1 MMKVLRERFGFMNKN
16 LRILTF
22 RQSLGMFFRRMVMPY
37 SSLYILAVG
46 GDSSQVGIVNSLRP
60 LAGLVMFPISGHL
73 TDRAGRVKLIA
84 VSGYI
89 SALMMMLYVFAPSWE
104 WIALGA
110 LLQGFM
116 VLQFPP
122 TSAILAD
129 SIDPRSRGTGIAT
142 MGAIANIVSMFSPY
156 IAAFVLEIYG
166 DNSGM
171 RILYAL
177 LVLSQVVNAT
187 LVLRYLEET
196 ATVEKTDA
204 KLNTLAILKESYVG
218 IPELLRTLPRS
229 VKALAF
235 LIGLGFIANAI
246 AAPFWIVYIIDVI
259 GISKIDWGLILLM
272 ESIFKIILTI
282 PCGMIADRYSRTRTL
297 FAAIFFSLISL
308 PTLILARG
316 FVDVLLIRLG
326 VALAGALFMPSSTAL
341 MADYIPRELR
351 GRVMAAIG
359 RGSVMVGATG
369 GGTGGPGMGYIFT
382 IPVMVASILGG
393 ILYSMNPTY
402 PWICVLVTTVLQ
414 LATIAMFIRDPEK
427 PEE

>member
-1 MMKVLRERFGFMNKN
+1 MMKVLRERFEFMNKN
-16 LRILTF
+16 LRILTI

-37 SSLYILAVG
+37 SSLFILAVG
-46 GDSSQVGIVNSLRP
+46 GDSSQVGVVNGLRP
-60 LAGLVMFPISGHL
+60 LAGLIMFPISGYL
-73 TDRAGRVKLIA
+73 TDRTGRVKLIA
-84 VSGYI
+84 LAGYI
-89 SALMMMLYVFAPSWE
+89 SALMMMLYIFAPSWE

-156 IAAFVLEIYG
+156 IAAIVLEMYG
-166 DNSGM
+166 DNTGM
-171 RILYAL
+171 RILYTL

-196 ATVEKTDA
+196 ATTEKTDV
-204 KLNTLAILKESYVG
+204 KLDALAILKESYAG
-218 IPELLRTLPRS
+218 IPELLRTMPRS
-229 VKALAF
+229 VKALGF
-235 LIGLGFIANAI
+235 LISLGFIANAI
-246 AAPFWIVYIIDVI
+246 AAPFWVVYITEVI
-259 GISKIDWGLILLM
+259 GISLIDWGLILLL

-297 FAAIFFSLISL
+297 FAAVFFSLISL
-308 PTLILARG
+308 PMLILAKG

-341 MADYIPRELR
+341 MADYIPREQR

-382 IPVMVASILGG
+382 VPVMVASILGG
-393 ILYSMNPTY
+393 ILYSMNPAY
-402 PWICVLVTTVLQ
+402 PWICVLGTTALQ
-414 LATIAMFIRDPEK
+414 LASIVLFIRDPEK

>member
-1 MMKVLRERFGFMNKN
+1 MMKALRERFEFMNKN
-16 LRILTF
+16 LRILTI

-37 SSLYILAVG
+37 SSLFILAVG
-46 GDSSQVGIVNSLRP
+46 GDSSQVGVVNGLRP
-60 LAGLVMFPISGHL
+60 LAGLIMFPISGYL
-73 TDRAGRVKLIA
+73 TDRTGRVKLIA
-84 VSGYI
+84 FAGYI
-89 SALMMMLYVFAPSWE
+89 SALMMMLYIFAPSWE

-156 IAAFVLEIYG
+156 IAAIVLEMYG
-166 DNSGM
+166 DNTGM

-196 ATVEKTDA
+196 ATTEKTDV
-204 KLNTLAILKESYVG
+204 KLDALAILKESYAG
-218 IPELLRTLPRS
+218 IPELLRTMPRS
-229 VKALAF
+229 VKALGF
-235 LIGLGFIANAI
+235 LISLGFIANAI
-246 AAPFWIVYIIDVI
+246 AAPFWVVYITEVI
-259 GISKIDWGLILLM
+259 GISLIDWGLILLL

-297 FAAIFFSLISL
+297 FAAVFFSLISL
-308 PTLILARG
+308 PTLILAKG

-341 MADYIPRELR
+341 MADYIPREQR

-382 IPVMVASILGG
+382 VPVMVASILGG
-393 ILYSMNPTY
+393 ILYSMNPAY
-402 PWICVLVTTVLQ
+402 PWICVLGTTALQ
-414 LATIAMFIRDPEK
+414 LASIVLFIRDPEK

>member
-1 MMKVLRERFGFMNKN
+1 MMKVLRERFEFMNKN
-16 LRILTF
+16 LRILTI

-37 SSLYILAVG
+37 SSLFILAVG
-46 GDSSQVGIVNSLRP
+46 GDSSQVGVVNGLRP
-60 LAGLVMFPISGHL
+60 LAGLIMFPISGYL
-73 TDRAGRVKLIA
+73 TDRTGRVKLIA
-84 VSGYI
+84 FAGYI
-89 SALMMMLYVFAPSWE
+89 SALMMMLYIFAPSWE

-156 IAAFVLEIYG
+156 IAAIVLEMYG
-166 DNSGM
+166 DNTGM
-171 RILYAL
+171 RILYTL

-196 ATVEKTDA
+196 ATTEKTDV
-204 KLNTLAILKESYVG
+204 KLDALAILKESYAG
-218 IPELLRTLPRS
+218 IPELLRTMPRS
-229 VKALAF
+229 VKALGF
-235 LIGLGFIANAI
+235 LISLGFIANAI
-246 AAPFWIVYIIDVI
+246 AAPFWVVYITEVI
-259 GISKIDWGLILLM
+259 GISLIDWGLILLL

-297 FAAIFFSLISL
+297 FAAVFFSLISL
-308 PTLILARG
+308 PMLILAKG

-341 MADYIPRELR
+341 MADYIPREQR

-359 RGSVMVGATG
+359 RGSVMVEATG

-382 IPVMVASILGG
+382 VPVMVASILGG
-393 ILYSMNPTY
+393 ILYSMNPAY
-402 PWICVLVTTVLQ
+402 PWICVLGTTALQ
-414 LATIAMFIRDPEK
+414 LASIVLFIRDPEK